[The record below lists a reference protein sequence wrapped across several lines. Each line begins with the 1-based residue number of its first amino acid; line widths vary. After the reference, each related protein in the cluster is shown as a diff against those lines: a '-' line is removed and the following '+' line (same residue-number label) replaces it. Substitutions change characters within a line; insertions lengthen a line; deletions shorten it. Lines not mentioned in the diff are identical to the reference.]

1 MSFGVAWYGAQSIPL
16 TPELALELAGNR
28 NYFLER
34 PVPFSWIPRTHRLV
48 YAAFSRTKEKSWIY
62 SMDAETGATST
73 LFEGEQPEVSPD
85 ASKLAFLRDP
95 DKSSGLLQIWISGV
109 DGATPFPLTNLSV
122 GASRN
127 GYSRVEFKWSP
138 DSTRILYL
146 TVQYKTYAATVGAP
160 YDDTK
165 HLHNSSAIVYPLPQ
179 FARTLIPNASIHIID
194 VVTRHDDVLL
204 EQANISSITWL
215 QSTEFIYQA
224 MNTGKTAADTSSV
237 VMAYSLTTHEKR
249 ILISGFN
256 RHMVY
261 QPLVS
266 RDSDLIAFEA
276 DPGEEALYPIRKD
289 LAVYSLQKGKVSL
302 LTRFASVTP
311 GTWSPDQKGIIYVDG
326 PSTQREL
333 RFAGL
338 SGESQALTRGSG
350 VNAVPRFSTDGKL
363 LAWIFTSN
371 TETSLSELLTGA
383 EQS

>member
-1 MSFGVAWYGAQSIPL
+1 MRCFRCFILSLTVMSFGVAWYGAQSIPL

-146 TVQYKTYAATVGAP
+146 TVQYKTYAATVGA
-160 YDDTK
+160 
-165 HLHNSSAIVYPLPQ
+165 
-179 FARTLIPNASIHIID
+179 
-194 VVTRHDDVLL
+194 
-204 EQANISSITWL
+204 
-215 QSTEFIYQA
+215 
-224 MNTGKTAADTSSV
+224 
-237 VMAYSLTTHEKR
+237 
-249 ILISGFN
+249 
-256 RHMVY
+256 
-261 QPLVS
+261 
-266 RDSDLIAFEA
+266 
-276 DPGEEALYPIRKD
+276 
-289 LAVYSLQKGKVSL
+289 
-302 LTRFASVTP
+302 
-311 GTWSPDQKGIIYVDG
+311 
-326 PSTQREL
+326 
-333 RFAGL
+333 
-338 SGESQALTRGSG
+338 
-350 VNAVPRFSTDGKL
+350 
-363 LAWIFTSN
+363 
-371 TETSLSELLTGA
+371 
-383 EQS
+383 